1 VTQDLSGLPPGA
13 TAAPGAYVHVPFC
26 AHRCTYCSFVAL
38 EGRSGENDFF
48 EGVEREIRRRG
59 GEEKIFLEGE
69 EGPALPT
76 DVGLGDAAPAA
87 TRRFDSVYFGGG
99 TPSYVDPLRLAGVL
113 GTFKEIF
120 GISSNSEITTEA
132 NPDDLTSRKLSELRD
147 LGVNR
152 ISIGVQSLVDAE
164 LVPLERRHDAAAA
177 RRAVREAV
185 EAFGNVSA
193 DLMIGIPGQTR
204 ESLRASLEGILE
216 AGVSHLSVYLLE
228 IEKAPRLVAL
238 KRDQPGLFADD
249 DEMADRWLEVDERL
263 EKAGLP
269 RYELSN
275 WAKPGRESRHN
286 LKYWTQVP
294 VLGFGVAAHSFDG
307 RRRWANTGMMSEY
320 VRRARM
326 GQPAVATFEEI
337 SGDSDFLRRK
347 EGLMLRLRLSGGVP
361 SSSFE
366 EIRRALPEASALQ
379 LGDAFAAGLLE
390 EIPAPASA
398 GAPPRIRL
406 TRKGVLLSNEVFSA
420 LV

>member
-1 VTQDLSGLPPGA
+1 MTRDRADLPPGA
-13 TAAPGAYVHVPFC
+13 TGAPGAYVHVPFC

-38 EGRSGENDFF
+38 EGREEERDFF
-48 EGVEREIRRRG
+48 EGVEREIRSRNGEAPG
-59 GEEKIFLEGE
+59 GRL
-69 EGPALPT
+69 A
-76 DVGLGDAAPAA
+76 
-87 TRRFDSVYFGGG
+87 FDSFYFGGG
-99 TPSYVDPLRLAGVL
+99 TPSYVDARRLGCLL

-120 GISSNSEITTEA
+120 GLSSDTEITAEA
-132 NPDDLTSRKLSELRD
+132 NPDDLDPAKLAGLQSI
-147 LGVNR
+147 GVNR
-152 ISIGVQSLVDAE
+152 LSVGVQSLVDAE

-177 RRAVREAV
+177 RKAVRAAV

-193 DLMIGIPGQTR
+193 DLMIGVPGQTR
-204 ESLRASLEGILE
+204 ESLRASLEGLLE

-228 IEKAPRLVAL
+228 IEKAPRLMAL
-238 KRDQPGLFADD
+238 KRGQPGLFADD
-249 DEMADRWLEVDERL
+249 DEMADRWLDVDERL

-307 RRRWANTGMMSEY
+307 KRRYANTGMMNEY
-320 VRRARM
+320 LRRTRM
-326 GQPAVATFEEI
+326 GHPAAATFEEI
-337 SGDSDFLRRK
+337 PGDSDFLRRK
-347 EGLMLRLRLSGGVP
+347 EGLMLRLRLAGGVP

-366 EIRRALPEASALQ
+366 EIRKTLPEVSALQ

-390 EIPAPASA
+390 ETSSSV
-398 GAPPRIRL
+398 RL

>member
-1 VTQDLSGLPPGA
+1 VTRGAAGLPPGA

-38 EGRSGENDFF
+38 EGKNEEGDFF

-59 GEEKIFLEGE
+59 REERNLLEGE
-69 EGPALPT
+69 EGVSPSRGVITSAE
-76 DVGLGDAAPAA
+76 
-87 TRRFDSVYFGGG
+87 RRPFDTVYFGGG
-99 TPSYVDPLRLAGVL
+99 TPSYVDAPRLGRL
-113 GTFKEIF
+113 LFTLEEIF
-120 GISSNSEITTEA
+120 GISSNSEITAEA
-132 NPDDLTSRKLSELRD
+132 NPDDLDAAKLSGLQSI
-147 LGVNR
+147 GVNR
-152 ISIGVQSLVDAE
+152 LSVGVQSLTDAE
-164 LVPLERRHDAAAA
+164 LVPLERRHDAASA
-177 RRAVREAV
+177 RKAVRAAV
-185 EAFGNVSA
+185 DAFGNVSA

-204 ESLRASLEGILE
+204 DSLRSSLEGLLE

-238 KRDQPGLFADD
+238 KRDRPGLFADD
-249 DEMADRWLEVDERL
+249 DEMADRWLDVDERL

-307 RRRWANTGMMSEY
+307 KTRYANTGMLAEY
-320 VRRARM
+320 LKRARE
-326 GQPAVATFEEI
+326 GRSATATSEET
-337 SGDSDFLRRK
+337 GDSDFLRRK
-347 EGLMLRLRLSGGVP
+347 EGLMLRLRLAGGVP
-361 SSSFE
+361 SYSFE
-366 EIRRALPEASALQ
+366 EIRKALPAAASSQ
-379 LGDAFAAGLLE
+379 LGDAFAAGILE
-390 EIPAPASA
+390 EVSSPS
-398 GAPPRIRL
+398 RVRL